1 MRASSLLRVLVEREG
16 DEVAAALHERV
27 WFRQAD
33 GTVHEGRG
41 AVLAMFA
48 RSERDVRYN
57 IVGETHDTVRVMLE
71 VPDVPGAFSFELC
84 GRAEGAVLV
93 EVWVER

>member
-1 MRASSLLRVLVEREG
+1 MKTSKLLRVLIEREG
-16 DEVAAALHERV
+16 AEVAASLHEGV

-33 GTVHEGRG
+33 GTVHEGRE

-48 RSERDVRYN
+48 RSDREARYSV
-57 IVGETHDTVRVMLE
+57 IDETHDTVRVALE
-71 VPDVPGAFSFELC
+71 VPGVPGAFSFELC